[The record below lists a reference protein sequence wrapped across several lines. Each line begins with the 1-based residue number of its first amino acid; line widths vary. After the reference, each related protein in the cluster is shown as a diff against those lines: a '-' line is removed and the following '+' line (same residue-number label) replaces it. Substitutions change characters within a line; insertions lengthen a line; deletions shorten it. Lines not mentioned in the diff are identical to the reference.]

1 MSSTHQSLLTTLETE
16 NQEMGAPLSDTKVH
30 FTGINI
36 VITKSVV
43 EVLRAPTQLCARW
56 SLPAQN

>member
-16 NQEMGAPLSDTKVH
+16 KQEMGAPLSDTEVH

-36 VITKSVV
+36 VMTESVV
-43 EVLRAPTQLCARW
+43 EVLRAPTQLCAR
-56 SLPAQN
+56 